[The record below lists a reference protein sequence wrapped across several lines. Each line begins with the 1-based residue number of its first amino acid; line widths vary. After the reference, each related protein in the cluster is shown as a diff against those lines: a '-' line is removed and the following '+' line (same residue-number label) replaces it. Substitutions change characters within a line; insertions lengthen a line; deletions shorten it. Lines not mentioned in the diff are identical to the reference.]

1 MVGAVR
7 SVAFGRLGDPEFDPR
22 FPAAY
27 PVEARA
33 GLLGEM
39 PVRLR
44 AEGKMLVA
52 YGFGGQRIEIPA
64 MSIRQVWIHPE
75 FEVLTEGHVRE
86 ALLVLDTRHHVLLK
100 APGAWGPGVRD
111 VCHHLGLHKQ
121 PVIMDP
127 VTASRKVPPLVNA
140 QGYQR
145 LRVWPAG
152 GHVALVAAGAG
163 QTGLCVGGGIGGA
176 SLGLLMPASVG
187 DVRILMAIGLGVCG
201 ALAGTWLYNFGSR
214 FAGGLVRWAA
224 ASRRAG
230 APAPAG
236 RFLRVSGA
244 SSWTQLATSAV
255 LAAAVPLLA
264 IWGAVIEA
272 ITLSRGGPLSHGAAL
287 GNVIAGAL
295 AILLAPPLAW
305 LASRRILAAR
315 HRVRDDFTSDLA

>member
-1 MVGAVR
+1 MR
-7 SVAFGRLGDPEFDPR
+7 TVAFSRLGDPEFEPK

-52 YGFGGQRIEIPA
+52 YGFGGQRVEIPA
-64 MSIRQVWIHPE
+64 TSIRQVWIHPE
-75 FEVLTEGHVRE
+75 FEVLPEGHGRA
-86 ALLVLDTRHHVLLK
+86 ALLVLDTKHHVLLK
-100 APGAWGPGVRD
+100 APGAWGPGVRE
-111 VCHHLGLHKQ
+111 VCQHLGLHKQ

-127 VTASRKVPPLVNA
+127 VHASRKVPPLLNA
-140 QGYQR
+140 AGYRR

-152 GHVALVAAGAG
+152 GHVALVATGVG
-163 QTGLCVGGGIGGA
+163 QAGLCVGGGIGGA
-176 SLGLLMPASVG
+176 SLGLLVPAAVG
-187 DVRILMAIGLGVCG
+187 DARILIAIGLGVCG
-201 ALAGTWLYNFGSR
+201 ALAGSWLYNFGTR
-214 FAGGLVRWAA
+214 FAAGLIRWAT
-224 ASRRAG
+224 ASRRAR

-236 RFLRVSGA
+236 RFLQVSGA
-244 SSWTQLATSAV
+244 SWWTGLATSAV
-255 LAAAVPLLA
+255 LAAAVPVLA

-295 AILLAPPLAW
+295 AILITPPLAW
-305 LASRRILAAR
+305 LATRRILAAR
-315 HRVRDDFTSDLA
+315 HRVRDDFTGNLA